1 MKVRAMGLGSDTGNI
16 CLNRLITNIVSLLME
31 NQRDRALTRVDSDVG
46 IGNAEICS
54 VTANSS
60 QV

>member
-1 MKVRAMGLGSDTGNI
+1 MGFGPDTGNI
-16 CLNRLITNIVSLLME
+16 CLSRETTNIVSLLME